1 LGEFIGIRNMNEAE
15 EGIDFEEEETLE
27 EEQLEL
33 EEVTEDEDVDGD
45 PSGVEDSEEESE
57 DIVVSIGEEPPPPEP
72 EAAPEWVRE
81 LRKSHR
87 ELQKR
92 NRELEAQVHQ
102 TTETNPVVTL
112 GAKPSLENH
121 DYDTDKYEASLADWY
136 ERKRSVDDQ
145 QAQARQAEQQQ
156 ADAWQ
161 QQLQGYADAKS
172 KLKVK
177 DYDDAEEVAQQT
189 FNVVQQGVMI
199 QGAEDPALVI
209 YALGKNPKK
218 AKELAKIDDPVKFAF
233 AVAKLESQLKIS
245 NRKAATRPEGKVSAT
260 APLKG
265 AVDSTLERLREEA
278 SKSGNMDKVMAYKR
292 AQKQAAK

>member
-1 LGEFIGIRNMNEAE
+1 MNEAE

-45 PSGVEDSEEESE
+45 PSGVEESEEESE

-218 AKELAKIDDPVKFAF
+218 AKELAQIDDPVKFAF

>member
-1 LGEFIGIRNMNEAE
+1 MNEAE

-45 PSGVEDSEEESE
+45 PSGVEEPEEESE

-72 EAAPEWVRE
+72 EPAPEWVRE

-112 GAKPSLENH
+112 GAKPSLEQH

-172 KLKVK
+172 KLKVR

-218 AKELAKIDDPVKFAF
+218 AKELAQIDDPVKFAF

-278 SKSGNMDKVMAYKR
+278 SKTGNMDKVMAYKR

>member
-1 LGEFIGIRNMNEAE
+1 MNEAE
-15 EGIDFEEEETLE
+15 EDIDFEEEETLE

-45 PSGVEDSEEESE
+45 PSGVEESEEESE

-112 GAKPSLENH
+112 GAKPSLEQH

-218 AKELAKIDDPVKFAF
+218 AKELAQIDDPVKFAF

-245 NRKAATRPEGKVSAT
+245 NRKAATRPESKVSAT
-260 APLKG
+260 APIKG

-278 SKSGNMDKVMAYKR
+278 SKTGNMDKVMAYKR

>member
-1 LGEFIGIRNMNEAE
+1 MNEAE

-45 PSGVEDSEEESE
+45 PSGVEEPEEESE

-72 EAAPEWVRE
+72 EPAPEWVRE

-112 GAKPSLENH
+112 GAKPSLEQH

-172 KLKVK
+172 KLKVR

-245 NRKAATRPEGKVSAT
+245 NRKAATRPESKVSAT
-260 APLKG
+260 APIKG

>member
-1 LGEFIGIRNMNEAE
+1 MNEAE

-33 EEVTEDEDVDGD
+33 EEVAEDEDVDGD
-45 PSGVEDSEEESE
+45 PSAVEEPEEESE

-72 EAAPEWVRE
+72 EPAPEWVRE

-112 GAKPSLENH
+112 GAKPSLEQH

-172 KLKVK
+172 KLKVR

-218 AKELAKIDDPVKFAF
+218 AKELAQIDDPVKFAF

-245 NRKAATRPEGKVSAT
+245 NRKAATRPESKVSAT
-260 APLKG
+260 APIKG

>member
-1 LGEFIGIRNMNEAE
+1 MNEAE

-45 PSGVEDSEEESE
+45 PSGVEEPEEESE

-112 GAKPSLENH
+112 GAKPSLEQH

-172 KLKVK
+172 KLKVR

-199 QGAEDPALVI
+199 QGAEHPALLI
-209 YALGKNPKK
+209 YALGKNSKK
-218 AKELAKIDDPVKFAF
+218 AKELAQIDDPVKFAF

>member
-1 LGEFIGIRNMNEAE
+1 MNEAE

-278 SKSGNMDKVMAYKR
+278 SKTGNMDKVMAYKR

>member
-1 LGEFIGIRNMNEAE
+1 MNEAE

-45 PSGVEDSEEESE
+45 PSGVEESEEESE

-72 EAAPEWVRE
+72 EPAPEWVRE

-92 NRELEAQVHQ
+92 NRELEAQVHGA
-102 TTETNPVVTL
+102 TETNPVVTL
-112 GAKPSLENH
+112 GAKPSLEQH

-172 KLKVK
+172 KLKVR

-218 AKELAKIDDPVKFAF
+218 AKELAQIDDPVKFAF

-245 NRKAATRPEGKVSAT
+245 NRKAATRPESKVSAT
-260 APLKG
+260 APIKG

-278 SKSGNMDKVMAYKR
+278 SKTGNMDKVMAYKR

>member
-1 LGEFIGIRNMNEAE
+1 MNEAE

-45 PSGVEDSEEESE
+45 PSGVEEPEEESE

-72 EAAPEWVRE
+72 EPAPEWVRE

-92 NRELEAQVHQ
+92 NRELEAQVHGA
-102 TTETNPVVTL
+102 TETNPVVTL
-112 GAKPSLENH
+112 GAKPSLEQH

-218 AKELAKIDDPVKFAF
+218 AKELAQIDDPVKFAF

>member
-1 LGEFIGIRNMNEAE
+1 MNEAE

-45 PSGVEDSEEESE
+45 PSGVEEPEEESE

-72 EAAPEWVRE
+72 EPAPEWVRE

-112 GAKPSLENH
+112 GAKPSLEQH

-218 AKELAKIDDPVKFAF
+218 AKELAQIDDPVKFAF

>member
-1 LGEFIGIRNMNEAE
+1 MNEAE

-112 GAKPSLENH
+112 GAKPSLEQH

-218 AKELAKIDDPVKFAF
+218 AKELAQIDDPVKFAF
-233 AVAKLESQLKIS
+233 AVAKLESQLKVS

>member
-1 LGEFIGIRNMNEAE
+1 MNEAE

-45 PSGVEDSEEESE
+45 PSGVEESEEESE

-72 EAAPEWVRE
+72 EPAPEWVRE

-112 GAKPSLENH
+112 GAKPSLEQH

-218 AKELAKIDDPVKFAF
+218 AKELAQIDDPVKFAF

>member
-1 LGEFIGIRNMNEAE
+1 MNEAE
-15 EGIDFEEEETLE
+15 EDIDFEEEETLE

-45 PSGVEDSEEESE
+45 PSGVEESEEESE

-72 EAAPEWVRE
+72 EPAPEWVRE

-112 GAKPSLENH
+112 GAKPSLEQH

-136 ERKRSVDDQ
+136 ERKRAVDDQ

-172 KLKVK
+172 KLKVR

-218 AKELAKIDDPVKFAF
+218 AKELAQIDDPVKFAF

-245 NRKAATRPEGKVSAT
+245 NRKAATRPESKVSAT
-260 APLKG
+260 APIKG

-278 SKSGNMDKVMAYKR
+278 SKTGNMDKVMAYKR

>member
-1 LGEFIGIRNMNEAE
+1 MNEAE

-45 PSGVEDSEEESE
+45 PSGVEEPEEESE

-72 EAAPEWVRE
+72 EPAPEWVRE

-92 NRELEAQVHQ
+92 NRELEAQVHGA
-102 TTETNPVVTL
+102 TETNPVVTL
-112 GAKPSLENH
+112 GAKPSLEQH

-172 KLKVK
+172 KLKVR

-218 AKELAKIDDPVKFAF
+218 AKELAQIDDPVKFAF

-245 NRKAATRPEGKVSAT
+245 NRKAATRPEKQVSAT
-260 APLKG
+260 APIKG

-278 SKSGNMDKVMAYKR
+278 ARTGNMDKVMAYKR
-292 AQKQAAK
+292 AQKRAAK

>member
-1 LGEFIGIRNMNEAE
+1 MNEAE

-45 PSGVEDSEEESE
+45 PSGVEEPEEESE

-72 EAAPEWVRE
+72 EPAPEWVRE

-112 GAKPSLENH
+112 GAKPSLEQH

-172 KLKVK
+172 KLKVR

-218 AKELAKIDDPVKFAF
+218 AKELAQIDDPVKFAF

>member
-1 LGEFIGIRNMNEAE
+1 MNEAE

-45 PSGVEDSEEESE
+45 PSGVEESEEESE

-112 GAKPSLENH
+112 GAKPSLEQH

-136 ERKRSVDDQ
+136 ERKRAVDDQ

-265 AVDSTLERLREEA
+265 AVD
-278 SKSGNMDKVMAYKR
+278 
-292 AQKQAAK
+292 

>member
-1 LGEFIGIRNMNEAE
+1 MNEAE

-27 EEQLEL
+27 EDQLEL

-72 EAAPEWVRE
+72 EPAPEWVRE

-112 GAKPSLENH
+112 GAKPSLEQH

>member
-1 LGEFIGIRNMNEAE
+1 MNEAE

-27 EEQLEL
+27 EEQPEL

-45 PSGVEDSEEESE
+45 PSGVEEPEEESE

-72 EAAPEWVRE
+72 EPAPEWVRE

-112 GAKPSLENH
+112 GAKPSLEQH

-172 KLKVK
+172 KLKVR

-218 AKELAKIDDPVKFAF
+218 AKELAQIDDPVKFAF

>member
-1 LGEFIGIRNMNEAE
+1 MNEAE

-45 PSGVEDSEEESE
+45 PSGVEEPEEESE

-72 EAAPEWVRE
+72 EPAPEWVRE

-92 NRELEAQVHQ
+92 NRELEAQVHGA
-102 TTETNPVVTL
+102 TETNPVVTL
-112 GAKPSLENH
+112 GAKPSLEQH

-172 KLKVK
+172 KLKVR

-218 AKELAKIDDPVKFAF
+218 AKELAQIDDPVKFAF

-245 NRKAATRPEGKVSAT
+245 NRKAATRPESKVSAT
-260 APLKG
+260 APIKG

-278 SKSGNMDKVMAYKR
+278 SKTGNMDKVMAYKR

>member
-1 LGEFIGIRNMNEAE
+1 MNEAE

-33 EEVTEDEDVDGD
+33 EEVAEDEDVDGD
-45 PSGVEDSEEESE
+45 PSAVEEPEEESE

-72 EAAPEWVRE
+72 EPAPEWVRE

-92 NRELEAQVHQ
+92 NRELEAQVHGA
-102 TTETNPVVTL
+102 TETNPVVTL
-112 GAKPSLENH
+112 GAKPSLEQH

-172 KLKVK
+172 KLKVR

-218 AKELAKIDDPVKFAF
+218 AKELAQIDDPVKFAF

-245 NRKAATRPEGKVSAT
+245 NRKAATRPESKVSAT
-260 APLKG
+260 APIKG

-278 SKSGNMDKVMAYKR
+278 SKTGNMDKVMAYKR

>member
-1 LGEFIGIRNMNEAE
+1 MNEAE

-45 PSGVEDSEEESE
+45 PSGVEEPEEESE

-72 EAAPEWVRE
+72 EPAPEWVRE

-172 KLKVK
+172 KLKVR

-218 AKELAKIDDPVKFAF
+218 AKELAQIDDPVKFAF

-245 NRKAATRPEGKVSAT
+245 NRKAATRPESKVSAT
-260 APLKG
+260 APIKG

>member
-1 LGEFIGIRNMNEAE
+1 MNEAE
-15 EGIDFEEEETLE
+15 EGIDFEEEEELE

-172 KLKVK
+172 KLKVR

-218 AKELAKIDDPVKFAF
+218 AKELAQIDDPVKFAF

-245 NRKAATRPEGKVSAT
+245 NRKAATRPESKVSAT
-260 APLKG
+260 APIKG

>member
-1 LGEFIGIRNMNEAE
+1 MNEAV
-15 EGIDFEEEETLE
+15 EGVDYQEEETIE

-33 EEVTEDEDVDGD
+33 EEDVTEDLEVEDD
-45 PSGVEDSEEESE
+45 PSEEVEESE
-57 DIVVSIGEEPPPPEP
+57 DEESDEVVISIGEEPPPPEP
-72 EAAPEWVRE
+72 EPAPEWVRE

-87 ELQKR
+87 ELQRR
-92 NRELEAQVHQ
+92 NRELEAKIQQ
-102 TTETNPVVTL
+102 APETNPVVTL
-112 GAKPSLENH
+112 GAKPSLESY
-121 DYDTDKYEASLADWY
+121 DYDTEKYEASLADWY
-136 ERKRSVDDQ
+136 ERKRLVDEQ
-145 QAQARQAEQQQ
+145 EAKARQAEQQQ
-156 ADAWQ
+156 AEAWQ
-161 QQLQGYADAKS
+161 QKLQGYAEAKT

-218 AKELAKIDDPVKFAF
+218 AKELAQIDDPVKFAF

-245 NRKAATRPEGKVSAT
+245 NRKAATRPEKQVSAT
-260 APLKG
+260 APIKG

-278 SKSGNMDKVMAYKR
+278 ARTGNMDKVMAYKR
-292 AQKQAAK
+292 AQKRAAK

>member
-1 LGEFIGIRNMNEAE
+1 MNEAE

-45 PSGVEDSEEESE
+45 PSGVEEPEEESE

-72 EAAPEWVRE
+72 EPAPEWVRE

-112 GAKPSLENH
+112 GAKPSLEQH

-172 KLKVK
+172 KLKVR

-218 AKELAKIDDPVKFAF
+218 AKELAQIDDPVKFAF

-245 NRKAATRPEGKVSAT
+245 NRKAATRPESKVSAT
-260 APLKG
+260 APIKG

>member
-1 LGEFIGIRNMNEAE
+1 MNEAE

-112 GAKPSLENH
+112 GAKPSLEQH

-172 KLKVK
+172 KLKVR

-218 AKELAKIDDPVKFAF
+218 AKELAQIDDPVKFAF
-233 AVAKLESQLKIS
+233 AVAKLESQLKVS

>member
-1 LGEFIGIRNMNEAE
+1 MNEAE
-15 EGIDFEEEETLE
+15 EGIDFEEEEELE

-72 EAAPEWVRE
+72 EPAPEWVRE

-112 GAKPSLENH
+112 GAKPSLEKH

>member
-1 LGEFIGIRNMNEAE
+1 MNEAE

-45 PSGVEDSEEESE
+45 PSGVEEPEEESE

-72 EAAPEWVRE
+72 EPAPEWVRE

-112 GAKPSLENH
+112 GAKPSLEQH

-161 QQLQGYADAKS
+161 QQLQSYADAKS
-172 KLKVK
+172 KLKVR

-218 AKELAKIDDPVKFAF
+218 AKELAQIDDPVKFAF

-245 NRKAATRPEGKVSAT
+245 NRKAATRPESKVSAT
-260 APLKG
+260 APIKG

-278 SKSGNMDKVMAYKR
+278 SKTGNMDKVMAYKR

>member
-1 LGEFIGIRNMNEAE
+1 MNEAE

-45 PSGVEDSEEESE
+45 PSGVEESEEESE

-72 EAAPEWVRE
+72 EPAPEWVRE

-112 GAKPSLENH
+112 GAKPSLEQH

-136 ERKRSVDDQ
+136 ERKRAVDDQ

-172 KLKVK
+172 KLKVR

-218 AKELAKIDDPVKFAF
+218 AKELAQIDDPVKFAF

-245 NRKAATRPEGKVSAT
+245 NRKAATRPESKVSAT
-260 APLKG
+260 APIKG

-278 SKSGNMDKVMAYKR
+278 SKTGNMDKVMAYKR